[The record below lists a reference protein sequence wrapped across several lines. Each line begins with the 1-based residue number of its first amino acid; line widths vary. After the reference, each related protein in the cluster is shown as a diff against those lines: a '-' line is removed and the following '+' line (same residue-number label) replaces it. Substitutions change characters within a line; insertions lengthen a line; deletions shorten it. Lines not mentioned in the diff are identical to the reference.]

1 MVCKTLLSALLP
13 ATSQYRPLVEF
24 IGNPFMALLISVCF
38 AFWSLGLARGKSFND
53 LAMLTSDS
61 YRQIANVMLI
71 IACGGAFNAV
81 ITASGIGQVLGQT
94 LAGLPVS
101 PIVLAWLLT
110 GALHFAVGSATVA
123 MLGASGVIL
132 PMLQANPELNPVAM
146 TIAIGSGAIGFVQLT
161 DSLIWLGKEY
171 LGLSLVDAVKSISG
185 ATMIASIIGLCGALL
200 VDWLM

>member
-1 MVCKTLLSALLP
+1 M
-13 ATSQYRPLVEF
+13 
-24 IGNPFMALLISVCF
+24 
-38 AFWSLGLARGKSFND
+38 
-53 LAMLTSDS
+53 
-61 YRQIANVMLI
+61 
-71 IACGGAFNAV
+71 
-81 ITASGIGQVLGQT
+81 
-94 LAGLPVS
+94 
-101 PIVLAWLLT
+101 
-110 GALHFAVGSATVA
+110 A